1 MRHLTIFLSLFLFTV
16 STLFAKVTLPE
27 IMSDNMVLQQN
38 SKVKIWGKSKANADI
53 TVTPSWSNKRSQT
66 KSDKNGNW
74 VAILETPAGSFTKH
88 SLTISDGE
96 PVTLSNILIGEVWF
110 ASGQSNMEMPL
121 NGFWNNPI
129 MNANETIALSG
140 KNKGI
145 RFVTIPK
152 TAAYTPQE
160 TVDGSWKESTPENAA
175 WFSATAYHFAKMLY
189 DILDIPVGIIV
200 SSWGGTKVEGWM
212 SREILETYPD
222 IDLSEKAIEALHPMS
237 RPLLMYNAMIK
248 PLTNYTIKGFIW
260 YQGESNVGRHDVYA
274 QRLATMVELWRK
286 DWGLGELPF
295 YYAEIAPWIYGDGET
310 GTSSALLREAQFKA
324 QSIIPNSGMISTNDL
339 VEKYE
344 DRNIHPRNKT
354 DVGKRLAY
362 MALSQTYDLMNIA
375 FRGPEYKLME
385 IKDGKIHLTF
395 NNADEGFNRM
405 SGAEGF
411 EVAGDDK
418 FFVPAD
424 VEIDLNN
431 RKIIVSHKD
440 IPDPVAARYC
450 FRNFQ
455 IGNMANTRE
464 LPMVPF
470 RTDNF

>member
-1 MRHLTIFLSLFLFTV
+1 MKSFITLFIVLFFASAT
-16 STLFAKVTLPE
+16 FAKVTLPE

-38 SKVKIWGKSKANADI
+38 TKVKIWGKSKANTNI
-53 TVTPSWSNKRSQT
+53 SVTPSWSNRNLQT

-74 VAILETPAGSFTKH
+74 VAVLETPAGSFTKH
-88 SLTISDGE
+88 TITISDGE
-96 PVTLSNILIGEVWF
+96 PVTLSNVLIGEVWL

-129 MNANETIALSG
+129 MDANETIALSG
-140 KNKGI
+140 QNKGI

-152 TAAYTPQE
+152 TAAMTPQE
-160 TVDGSWKESTPENAA
+160 TVAGSWKESTPENAA

-189 DILDIPVGIIV
+189 DVLDVPVGIIV
-200 SSWGGTKVEGWM
+200 SSWGGTRVEGWT

-222 IDLSEKAIEALHPMS
+222 VDLDEKAIEALNPMA

-248 PLTNYTIKGFIW
+248 PLTNYTVKGFIW
-260 YQGESNVGRHDVYA
+260 YQGESNVGRNDVYA
-274 QRLATMVELWRK
+274 QRLANMVKLWRN
-286 DWGLGELPF
+286 DWNLGELPF

-310 GTSSALLREAQFKA
+310 GVSAALLREAQFKA

-344 DRNIHPRNKT
+344 DRNIHPKNKT
-354 DVGKRLAY
+354 DVGRRLAY
-362 MALSQTYDLMNIA
+362 LALSQTYELKNIA
-375 FRGPEYKLME
+375 SHGPEYKSME
-385 IKDGKIHLTF
+385 IKDGKIHLSF
-395 NNADEGFNRM
+395 NHADEGFNRM

-411 EVAGDDK
+411 EIAGDDK
-418 FFVPAD
+418 VFSPAD

-431 RKIIVSHKD
+431 RKIIVSNKD
-440 IPDPVAARYC
+440 IPNPVAARYC

>member
-1 MRHLTIFLSLFLFTV
+1 MKKFTTFFIALFLV
-16 STLFAKVTLPE
+16 SATFAKVMLPE

-38 SKVKIWGKSKANADI
+38 TKVKIWGKTKANVNVTI
-53 TVTPSWSNKRSQT
+53 TPSWSNQKTQI
-66 KSDKNGNW
+66 KSDKSGNW
-74 VAILETPAGSFTKH
+74 IAILETPAGSFTKH
-88 SLTISDGE
+88 TITISDGE
-96 PVTLSNILIGEVWF
+96 PVTLSNVLIGEVWL

-129 MNANETIALSG
+129 KDANETIALSG

-145 RFVTIPK
+145 RFATIPK
-152 TAAYTPQE
+152 TAAMTPQE
-160 TVDGSWKESTPENAA
+160 TVTGSWKESTPENSA

-189 DILDIPVGIIV
+189 DVLDVPVGIIV
-200 SSWGGTKVEGWM
+200 SSWGGTRVEGWT
-212 SREILETYPD
+212 SREILETYHD
-222 IDLSEKAIEALHPMS
+222 IDLDEKAIEALNPMG

-274 QRLATMVELWRK
+274 QRLANMVKLWRS

-310 GTSSALLREAQFKA
+310 GTSSAYLREAQFKA
-324 QSIIPNSGMISTNDL
+324 QFIIPNSGMISTNDL

-344 DRNIHPRNKT
+344 GRNIHPKNKT

-362 MALSQTYDLMNIA
+362 MALSQTYGMKNIA
-375 FRGPEYKLME
+375 FRGPEYKSME
-385 IKDGKIHLTF
+385 IKDGKIHLSF
-395 NNADEGFNRM
+395 SHADEGFNRM

-411 EVAGDDK
+411 EIAGSGK
-418 FFVPAD
+418 VFVPAD

-431 RKIIVSHKD
+431 RRIIVSNKD
-440 IPDPVAARYC
+440 IPNPVAARYC

>member
-1 MRHLTIFLSLFLFTV
+1 MKHLSLLLSALFFA
-16 STLFAKVTLPE
+16 STLFAKITLPE
-27 IMSDNMVLQQN
+27 ILSDNMVLQQN
-38 SKVKIWGKSKANADI
+38 TSVKIWGKSKANANI
-53 TVTPSWSNKRSQT
+53 VVTPSWNNKKIQT
-66 KSDKNGNW
+66 KSDANGNW
-74 VAILETPAGSFTKH
+74 LTVLETPAGSFTKH
-88 SLTISDGE
+88 SITLSDGE
-96 PVTLSNILIGEVWF
+96 TLTLNNILIGEVWL

-129 MNANETIALSG
+129 KDANETIALSG
-140 KNKGI
+140 QNKGI
-145 RFVTIPK
+145 RFATVPK

-160 TVDGSWKESTPENAA
+160 TVAGSWKESTPENAA

-189 DILDIPVGIIV
+189 DVLDVPVGIIV
-200 SSWGGTKVEGWM
+200 SSWGGTKVEGWTN
-212 SREILETYPD
+212 REILETYPD
-222 IDLSEKAIEALHPMS
+222 VDLDEKAIEALHPMS

-260 YQGESNVGRHDVYA
+260 YQGESNVGRNDVYA
-274 QRLATMVELWRK
+274 QRLANMVKLWRT

-310 GTSSALLREAQFKA
+310 GISAALLRETQFKA
-324 QSIIPNSGMISTNDL
+324 QSVIPNSGMITTNDL

-362 MALSQTYDLMNIA
+362 LALSQTYDLKSIA
-375 FRGPEYKLME
+375 SRGPEYKSME
-385 IKDGKIHLTF
+385 IKDGKIHLSF
-395 NNADEGFNRM
+395 NYADEGFNRM
-405 SGAEGF
+405 DEAEGF
-411 EVAGDDK
+411 EIAGNDK
-418 FFVPAD
+418 VFVPAD
-424 VEIDLNN
+424 VEVDLNN
-431 RKIIVSHKD
+431 RLIIVSHKD
-440 IPDPVAARYC
+440 ILNPVAARYC

-470 RTDNF
+470 RTDDF

>member
-1 MRHLTIFLSLFLFTV
+1 MKHLSAFLILFLFATT
-16 STLFAKVTLPE
+16 TLFAKVTLPE

-38 SKVKIWGKSKANADI
+38 TKVKIWGKSNANANI
-53 TVTPSWSNKRSQT
+53 TVIPSWSDQVVQA
-66 KSDKNGNW
+66 KSDKNGYW
-74 VAILETPAGSFTKH
+74 VAVLETPAGSFTKH
-88 SLTISDGE
+88 TITISDGE
-96 PVTLSNILIGEVWF
+96 PITLNNVLIGEVWF

-145 RFVTIPK
+145 RFATIPK
-152 TAAYTPQE
+152 TAATTPQE
-160 TVDGSWKESTPENAA
+160 TVAGSWKESTPENSAG
-175 WFSATAYHFAKMLY
+175 FSATAYHFAKMLY
-189 DILDIPVGIIV
+189 DVLDVPVGVIV
-200 SSWGGTKVEGWM
+200 SSWGGTKVEGWT
-212 SREILETYPD
+212 SREVLETYPD
-222 IDLSEKAIEALHPMS
+222 VDLDEKAIEALHPMS

-274 QRLATMVELWRK
+274 QRLANMVKLWRN
-286 DWGLGELPF
+286 DWNLGELPF

-310 GTSSALLREAQFKA
+310 GTSSAYLREAQFKA
-324 QSIIPNSGMISTNDL
+324 QHIIPNSGMISTNDL

-344 DRNIHPRNKT
+344 ERNIHPKNKT
-354 DVGKRLAY
+354 DVGRRLAY
-362 MALSQTYDLMNIA
+362 MALSQTYNMKSIA
-375 FRGPEYKLME
+375 SRGPEYKSME
-385 IKDGKIHLTF
+385 IKEGRIYLSFDH
-395 NNADEGFNRM
+395 ADEGFNRM

-411 EVAGDDK
+411 EIAGNDRV
-418 FFVPAD
+418 FLPAD

-431 RKIIVSHKD
+431 RTIIVSHKN
-440 IPDPVAARYC
+440 IPEPIAARYC